1 MAMLRIDS
9 YSLKTVATLNCSGS
23 LIFGVESETL
33 RSMVQSRKEENIRIN
48 LSGVDRIDAAGLGL
62 LVELQVW
69 AREARRT
76 ITLLNLSEP
85 VWKMVI
91 LTKLYSALEISYSG
105 VPVVN
110 REHDDFERN
119 ELIA

>member
-1 MAMLRIDS
+1 MLRIDT
-9 YSLKTVATLNCSGS
+9 YSLNTVATLNCSGS
-23 LIFGVESETL
+23 LIFGVEIETL
-33 RSMVQSRKEENIRIN
+33 RSIVQSRKEENIRIN
-48 LSGVDRIDAAGLGL
+48 LSGIDRIDASGLGL

-69 AREARRT
+69 AREERRT
-76 ITLLNLSEP
+76 VALLNLSEP

-91 LTKLYSALEISYSG
+91 LTKLYVALDISYAG
-105 VPVVN
+105 VPVAN